1 VHKLKINNS
10 LDVAR
15 WEKIKCNCNHDSVET
30 EYPIHKC
37 VHCKC
42 QEAWKSVPKKY
53 FKVND
58 YNSKGKLVGEKTIK
72 EITLVRGHDLEDVIG
87 WQF

>member
-15 WEKIKCNCNHDSVET
+15 WEKLPCKCNHDSIEL

-37 VHCKC
+37 EHCRCK
-42 QEAWKSVPKKY
+42 EAWESVPKKY

-58 YNSKGKLVGEKTIK
+58 FNDKGKIIGEKTIK
-72 EITLVRGHDLEDVIG
+72 EITLVRGHDLQDVIG
-87 WQF
+87 WIY